1 MFSLTLYF
9 MKKNK
14 KYSFNDSAFKNFV
27 DREGTTPTTVS
38 KAIGKANGYWGMNC
52 YNGSSMDASTMCQLC
67 NTYGLSPLMFFNEDE
82 RPMKDIYQE
91 IETKSVSKIE
101 QKPSA
106 AVNLTEGSGETVR
119 EYEQKMLQLTLEHKE
134 ELHRMEVKHLKESSE
149 IREQVRKEMKAE
161 FEADRIRLED
171 RYEEKLSSKDER
183 IAQLMSDLAAL
194 QAQYKELELAQ
205 RTSGGFG
212 YPIGV
217 AESKADYQSK

>member
-1 MFSLTLYF
+1 MD
-9 MKKNK
+9 KNK
-14 KYSFNDSAFKNFV
+14 TYSFNTSAFKDFV

-52 YNGSSMDASTMCQLC
+52 YNGNSMDASTMCQLC
-67 NTYGLSPLMFFNEDE
+67 NTFGLSPLAFFNEDE
-82 RPMKDIYQE
+82 KPMEELYGHK
-91 IETKSVSKIE
+91 ETKSVSEAE

-106 AVNLTEGSGETVR
+106 PIEPMEGSEKLIR
-119 EYEQKMLQLTLEHKE
+119 EYEQKMFRLCLEHKD
-134 ELHRMEVKHLKESSE
+134 ELHRIEAQHLKELSCIREE
-149 IREQVRKEMKAE
+149 IRKEIKTE
-161 FEADRIRLED
+161 FEDDRNRMED
-171 RYEEKLSSKDER
+171 RYEEKLSRKDER

-205 RTSGGFG
+205 RTPGGFG